1 MSHLQESEQLRRL
14 QAIIEGTRAGTWEWN
29 AHTGEQL
36 INERWAEM
44 LGYSAREL
52 EPISIALWHRLCHP
66 DDLARSNEVFQK
78 HFEGELPYY
87 ECVVRLRHKAGH
99 WVWVHDRG
107 RLISRTAEGAPEWVV
122 GTHIDI
128 SEQHINA
135 QLLSKLAQTVPGVI
149 YSFRMYAD
157 GHIEVPYI
165 SEGARQF
172 YGHEPE
178 SIRRDPNRV
187 FERVHPDDLQ
197 MLHSS
202 ILESFETQN
211 QWACEYRVLVD
222 GEEVWLES
230 LATPE
235 RDWEG
240 QEVVTWYGV
249 VVDITHRKRLEERL
263 LELSVTDELTG
274 LYNRRFL
281 VQRLSELLE
290 DYRRHGVIFSLIQI
304 DLDWFKSVNDTH
316 GHLMGDEVLKAFAAT
331 LKNRLRHSDI
341 AGRSGGEEFL
351 ILLPHT
357 RGPEAR
363 DVIESIRSAFATTEF
378 FGDGLE
384 VFKTSFSAG
393 VTEVFDS
400 DGRFDQLLSRA
411 DAALYKAKEWGRNRV
426 HLVMENE
433 ASNDAAGVI

>member
-1 MSHLQESEQLRRL
+1 MSHPHESEQLSRL
-14 QAIIEGTRAGTWEWN
+14 QAILEGTRAGTWEWN
-29 AHTGEQL
+29 AHTGEQR

-44 LGYSAREL
+44 LGYTAREL

-66 DDLARSNEVFQK
+66 DDLARSNEVFQR
-78 HFEGELPYY
+78 HFDGELPYY

-99 WVWVHDRG
+99 WVWIHDRG
-107 RLISRTAEGAPEWVV
+107 RLISRTAEGDPEWVV

-135 QLLSKLAQTVPGVI
+135 QLLDKLAQTVPGVI

-157 GHIEVPYI
+157 GQFEFPYI
-165 SEGARQF
+165 SEGVRDF
-172 YGHEPE
+172 YGHDSE
-178 SIRRDPNRV
+178 SIRRDPNLV
-187 FERVHPDDLQ
+187 FDVVHPDDLEK
-197 MLHSS
+197 LHAS
-202 ILESFETQN
+202 ILESYKTLN
-211 QWACEYRVLVD
+211 QWNCEYRVVVD
-222 GEEVWLES
+222 DREIWLEGI
-230 LATPE
+230 ATPE

-240 QEVVTWYGV
+240 QDMVTWYGV

-263 LELSVTDELTG
+263 LQLSVTDELTG

-281 VQRLSELLE
+281 LQRLAELLE
-290 DYRRHGVIFSLIQI
+290 EHRRHGVVFSLAQI
-304 DLDWFKSVNDTH
+304 DLDWFKSINDTH

-331 LKNRLRHSDI
+331 LKNRLRHNDI

-363 DVIESIRSAFATTEF
+363 DVIEVIREAFASTEF
-378 FGDGLE
+378 FGDDFE

-393 VTEVFDS
+393 VTEVFTRDY
-400 DGRFDQLLSRA
+400 RFDQLLSRA
-411 DAALYKAKEWGRNRV
+411 DAGLYKAKGLGRNRV
-426 HLVMENE
+426 HLVMDNQ
-433 ASNDAAGVI
+433 ASNDATEVG

>member
-1 MSHLQESEQLRRL
+1 MSHPQESEQLRRL

-44 LGYSAREL
+44 LGYSVREL

-66 DDLARSNEVFQK
+66 DDLARSNQVFQK

-87 ECVVRLRHKAGH
+87 ECVVRMRHKAGH
-99 WVWVHDRG
+99 WVWIHDRG
-107 RLISRTAEGAPEWVV
+107 RLISRTAQGAPEWVV

-178 SIRRDPNRV
+178 SIRRDPNLV

-202 ILESFETQN
+202 ILESYETLN

-222 GEEVWLES
+222 EGEVWLES

-249 VVDITHRKRLEERL
+249 VVDITHRKQLEERL

-281 VQRLSELLE
+281 VRRLSELLE

-331 LKNRLRHSDI
+331 LKNRLRHNDI

-363 DVIESIRSAFATTEF
+363 DVIDGIRSAFASTEF
-378 FGDGLE
+378 FGDGFE
-384 VFKTSFSAG
+384 IFKTSFSAG

-400 DGRFDQLLSRA
+400 DCRFDQLLSRA
-411 DAALYKAKEWGRNRV
+411 DNGLYKAKELGRNRV

-433 ASNDAAGVI
+433 ASNDAARAN